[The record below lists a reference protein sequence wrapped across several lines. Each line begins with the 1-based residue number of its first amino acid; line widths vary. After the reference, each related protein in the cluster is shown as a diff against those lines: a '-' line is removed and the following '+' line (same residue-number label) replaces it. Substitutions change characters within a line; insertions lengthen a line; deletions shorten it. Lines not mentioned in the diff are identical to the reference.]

1 MGWTQAEG
9 GTFEE
14 ALGVILTAL
23 GADRSEVEIE
33 NMGEYRKLL
42 GLGRKVT
49 RVRGR
54 LKKEAFYECTQAE
67 AEPLNME
74 EKIRLHLEDV
84 LCKMGIAG
92 ASVKVAPHG
101 DGVTLEV
108 VSNSG
113 GLIIGR
119 NGETLNALQTLMQIY
134 FCRMKKAQVEV
145 IVDTEN
151 YRSRRKQKLVDMARK
166 SAKEALKKGRGVR
179 LAPMT
184 VPERRIIH
192 ALLKDD
198 PEVETRSEGEGSGRR
213 VVIFPLL
220 RS

>member
-1 MGWTQAEG
+1 MDWTQAEG

-14 ALGVILTAL
+14 ALGVILNAL

-54 LKKEAFYECTQAE
+54 LKKEAFYESTE
-67 AEPLNME
+67 AEPSDME
-74 EKIRLHLEDV
+74 EKVRVHLEDI
-84 LCKMGIAG
+84 LAKMDIEN
-92 ASVKVAPHG
+92 ASVKAVSQG
-101 DGVTLEV
+101 ESLTLEI

-119 NGETLNALQTLMQIY
+119 NGETLNALQTLMKIY
-134 FCRMKKAQVEV
+134 FCRMNRAQVEV

-151 YRSRRKQKLVDMARK
+151 YRSRRRQKLVDMARK
-166 SAKEALKKGRGVR
+166 FAKEAMKKRRRVR
-179 LAPMT
+179 LVPMT
-184 VPERRIIH
+184 VPERKIIH
-192 ALLKDD
+192 AFLKDD
-198 PEVETRSEGEGSGRR
+198 PKVETRSEGEGSGRR
-213 VVIFPLL
+213 VVIFPL
-220 RS
+220 